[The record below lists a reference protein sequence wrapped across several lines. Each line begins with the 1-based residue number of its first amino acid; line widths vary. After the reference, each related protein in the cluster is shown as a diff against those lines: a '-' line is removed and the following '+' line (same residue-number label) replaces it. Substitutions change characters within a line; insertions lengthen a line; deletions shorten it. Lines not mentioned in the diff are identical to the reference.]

1 MERKAVGTKIPAFT
15 KDGFLPEG
23 IHQCNGEE
31 FWARFCEGD
40 KIRSAYTKAIT
51 DVFDV
56 AKKRN
61 ASYVFGGSFITDVE
75 KPSDFDVVIVFK
87 RKEHIPSKG
96 ERVLIEGKKA
106 DIMFCSEDDP
116 NIVDAFIHLFSSGRY
131 EQHLGIVQV
140 NISGD
145 NSEWKI
151 RHMPSDDELEIIKRL
166 WLGILRRQEGWT
178 CQEWNSS
185 KRSVGKMDAFKK
197 MVRFW

>member
-1 MERKAVGTKIPAFT
+1 M
-15 KDGFLPEG
+15 
-23 IHQCNGEE
+23 
-31 FWARFCEGD
+31 
-40 KIRSAYTKAIT
+40 
-51 DVFDV
+51 
-56 AKKRN
+56 
-61 ASYVFGGSFITDVE
+61 FGGSFITDVE

-166 WLGILRRQEGWT
+166 
-178 CQEWNSS
+178 
-185 KRSVGKMDAFKK
+185 
-197 MVRFW
+197 